1 MQAQYTVDNDLLIG
15 TDAWIDT
22 PQWFDWLSNNKAF
35 RYQDRNTNFNCN
47 KRSSGKW
54 YATKKVY
61 ASNGSKTVAL
71 YIGRDKDCTLAKL
84 QELAQYY
91 AMNWKD
97 FWKWYYSPERKEGR
111 KAKTTVVPDGEGTTD
126 TQVLQSELQRLRL
139 SLEEMTADRD
149 RQLIRI
155 AELQNRMNSEIQ
167 ACTVHQR
174 KQLEQLESYNRE
186 IDRANGY
193 LEKDNSRLRE
203 ENQKLKAEVEAYRA
217 EAIATGQQ
225 NDETIPTHTWSV
237 GSIKPRSELMRGQSR
252 RQFEKHGNYPVLP
265 DGSKWRRIGAKS
277 EMLSSEQCLML
288 YQHYPANTVFY
299 QCIG

>member
-1 MQAQYTVDNDLLIG
+1 MQAQYTVDNDLLTG

-22 PQWFDWLSNNKAF
+22 PQWFEWLSNNKAF

-71 YIGRDKDCTLAKL
+71 YIGRDKDCTLTKL

-97 FWKWYYSPERKEGR
+97 FWKWYYSPERKEAR
-111 KAKTTVVPDGEGTTD
+111 KGKSSVVPDNVEGTTD
-126 TQVLQSELQRLRL
+126 TEALQGELARLQQTL
-139 SLEEMTADRD
+139 DEVTKDRD

-155 AELQNRMNSEIQ
+155 AELQNRMHSEIQ
-167 ACTVHQR
+167 SCTAHQQ
-174 KQLEQLESYNRE
+174 KQLEQLEAYNRE

-193 LEKDNSRLRE
+193 LEKDNARLRE
-203 ENQKLKAEVEAYRA
+203 ENQKLKTEVEEYRA
-217 EAIATGQQ
+217 EAIATGQE

-237 GSIKPRSELMRGQSR
+237 GSIKTKPELMKGLSR
-252 RQFEKHGNYPVLP
+252 RQFDKMGNFPTLP
-265 DGSKWRRIGAKS
+265 DGSQWRRIGSKQDMDRS
-277 EMLSSEQCLML
+277 D
-288 YQHYPANTVFY
+288 QHLICYGYPANTVFY
-299 QCIG
+299 VCVG